1 MDDTAAPAGR
11 PDVGSTGTD
20 DEIER
25 GRAARR
31 LVPRGALAELITDD
45 HRPDP
50 VELLAAQDET
60 RSPDLVPV
68 RHGRMAVSAF
78 TFYRGAAAIMA
89 ADLSSTPTSGLRAQL
104 CGDAH
109 LSNLGVFA
117 SPERQLLFDLNDF
130 DETLPGPWEWDLKRL
145 ATSFV
150 IAARDNGFSSSQT
163 GDAARTCA
171 RAYREAMRSF
181 AAGGVLETWYARA
194 NAEEV
199 ADVLAES
206 ASKKVRAS
214 TDKGLAKARRRT
226 SESALRKLTE
236 VHAGA
241 LRFVDQSPLVVPLR
255 SMEGLGGTDE
265 VRERVRTFY
274 SRYLESLADDHRH
287 VLSQYRVLDIAH
299 KVVGVGSVGTR
310 AFIVLLV
317 GRNSSDPLVLQFKE
331 ASSSVL
337 EAYLG
342 ASEYASPG
350 ERVVRGQRMMQAASD
365 VFLGWSSA
373 EDGRHYYW
381 RQLRDM
387 KGSAEVAAMRPREL
401 RAYAGLC
408 GWSLARAHARSG
420 DCVAIAAYLGR
431 SAAADDAVTAF
442 SRAYADQNEADYA
455 AHQQAIAEGRL
466 RVRSDV

>member
-1 MDDTAAPAGR
+1 MATTEIQDSMPAA
-11 PDVGSTGTD
+11 GTD
-20 DEIER
+20 AAADVDR
-25 GRAARR
+25 GRSARR
-31 LVPRGALAELITDD
+31 EVARDAHAEW
-45 HRPDP
+45 HPAPGRPDP
-50 VELLAAQDET
+50 VELLSAQDEV

-89 ADLSSTPTSGLRAQL
+89 ADLATTPSTGFRVQL

-145 ATSFV
+145 STSFV
-150 IAARDNGFSSSQT
+150 IAARDNEFRSSQA
-163 GDAARTCA
+163 GDCARTCA

-181 AAGGVLETWYARA
+181 ASSGVLATWYAHA
-194 NAEEV
+194 NADEV
-199 ADVLAES
+199 AAVLADA
-206 ASKKVRAS
+206 ASKKVRAA
-214 TDKGLAKARRRT
+214 TDKALSKARRRT
-226 SESALRKLTE
+226 SAGVLAKLTD
-236 VHAGA
+236 VHDGR

-255 SMEGLGGTDE
+255 SLEGLGEPADVE
-265 VRERVRTFY
+265 ARLRSFY
-274 SRYLESLADDHRH
+274 KQYLESLSDDHRH
-287 VLSQYRVLDIAH
+287 LLRQYRVHDLAH

-310 AFIVLLV
+310 AFIMLLT
-317 GRNSSDPLVLQFKE
+317 GRNDGDPLVLQFKE
-331 ASSSVL
+331 ASTSVL
-337 EAYLG
+337 EPYLG
-342 ASEYASPG
+342 PSEYVSPG

-373 EDGRHYYW
+373 DDGRHYYW

-387 KGSAEVAAMRPREL
+387 KGSAEISTMTPREL

-420 DCVAIAAYLGR
+420 EVVAIAAYLGKS
-431 SAAADDAVTAF
+431 SAFDDAIAAF
-442 SRAYADQNEADYA
+442 SRSYADQNELDFA
-455 AHQQAIAEGRL
+455 AHQQAIRDGRL
-466 RVRSDV
+466 QSRDDV

>member
-1 MDDTAAPAGR
+1 MPGAVVRQDR
-11 PDVGSTGTD
+11 STVAET
-20 DEIER
+20 ER
-25 GRAARR
+25 GRAAR
-31 LVPRGALAELITDD
+31 LVVPRDAMAELPPDRA
-45 HRPDP
+45 RPDP
-50 VELLAAQDET
+50 VELLAAQDAM

-89 ADLSSTPTSGLRAQL
+89 SDLARTPSSGLGVQL

-150 IAARDNGFSSSQT
+150 IAARDNEFSSSQA

-181 AAGGVLETWYARA
+181 ARSGVLETWYARA
-194 NAEEV
+194 NADEV
-199 ADVLAES
+199 AAVLS
-206 ASKKVRAS
+206 DRASQKVRA
-214 TDKGLAKARRRT
+214 TTEKGLAKARRRT
-226 SESALRKLTE
+226 SVSVLRKLTE
-236 VHAGA
+236 VHDGQV
-241 LRFVDQSPLVVPLR
+241 RFVDQSPLVVPLR
-255 SMEGLGGTDE
+255 ALQGLGAPEE
-265 VRERVRTFY
+265 VRERLQGFY
-274 SRYLESLADDHRH
+274 GQYLDSLADDHRY
-287 VLSQYRVLDIAH
+287 LLGQYRVLDIAH

-310 AFIVLLV
+310 AFMMLLT
-317 GRNSSDPLVLQFKE
+317 GRSEDDPVVLQFKE
-331 ASSSVL
+331 ASTSVL
-337 EAYLG
+337 EPYLG
-342 ASEYASPG
+342 PSEYSSPG

-365 VFLGWSSA
+365 IFLGWSSA
-373 EDGRHYYW
+373 DDGRHYYW

-387 KGSAEVAAMRPREL
+387 KGSAEVATMRPREL

-420 DCVAIAAYLGR
+420 DCVPIAAYLGK
-431 SAAADDAVTAF
+431 SSVGDEAIVAF
-442 SRAYADQNEADYA
+442 SQTYADQNKSDFA
-455 AHQQAIAEGRL
+455 AHQQAITDGRVQTL
-466 RVRSDV
+466 DDI

>member
-1 MDDTAAPAGR
+1 
-11 PDVGSTGTD
+11 
-20 DEIER
+20 
-25 GRAARR
+25 
-31 LVPRGALAELITDD
+31 
-45 HRPDP
+45 
-50 VELLAAQDET
+50 
-60 RSPDLVPV
+60 
-68 RHGRMAVSAF
+68 
-78 TFYRGAAAIMA
+78 
-89 ADLSSTPTSGLRAQL
+89 
-104 CGDAH
+104 
-109 LSNLGVFA
+109 
-117 SPERQLLFDLNDF
+117 
-130 DETLPGPWEWDLKRL
+130 
-145 ATSFV
+145 
-150 IAARDNGFSSSQT
+150 
-163 GDAARTCA
+163 
-171 RAYREAMRSF
+171 
-181 AAGGVLETWYARA
+181 
-194 NAEEV
+194 
-199 ADVLAES
+199 
-206 ASKKVRAS
+206 
-214 TDKGLAKARRRT
+214 
-226 SESALRKLTE
+226 
-236 VHAGA
+236 
-241 LRFVDQSPLVVPLR
+241 
-255 SMEGLGGTDE
+255 
-265 VRERVRTFY
+265 
-274 SRYLESLADDHRH
+274 
-287 VLSQYRVLDIAH
+287 
-299 KVVGVGSVGTR
+299 
-310 AFIVLLV
+310 
-317 GRNSSDPLVLQFKE
+317 VLQFKE